1 MGFAKR
7 YFQIGMFI
15 GAIEFMR
22 LLELAF
28 PSAFASYGLFLLSFL
43 LWIPMSAIA
52 MIYFI
57 YKYGTLGWVFS
68 LSPIAFGAHLIIQF
82 VLLLAVGRDKHP
94 AYEIV
99 NQVTFGALYIAL
111 NLWLLKKQSRMQSTL
126 GLQ

>member
-28 PSAFASYGLFLLSFL
+28 PSFFASYGLFLLSFL
-43 LWIPMSAIA
+43 IWIPMSAIA

-68 LSPIAFGAHLIIQF
+68 LSPIAFGIHLVIQF
-82 VLLLAVGRDKHP
+82 VLLLAIGRDKHST
-94 AYEIV
+94 YEIV

-111 NLWLLKKQSRMQSTL
+111 NLWLLKKQSRAQSKL